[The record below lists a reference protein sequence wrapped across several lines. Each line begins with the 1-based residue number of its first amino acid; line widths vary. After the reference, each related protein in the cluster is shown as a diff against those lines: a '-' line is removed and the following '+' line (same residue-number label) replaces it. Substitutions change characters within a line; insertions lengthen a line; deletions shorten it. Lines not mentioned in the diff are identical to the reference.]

1 MLSDK
6 DRMAVLEM
14 WSQLRPDRTEED
26 AYPQILNLIEATIL
40 LKLSAPRD
48 RQGGPFPVERNR
60 IPAGST
66 NGG

>member
-26 AYPQILNLIEATIL
+26 AYPQILNLIEATIM
-40 LKLSAPRD
+40 LKLSAPR
-48 RQGGPFPVERNR
+48 QVERNR